1 MNSLVMKNLIRFFV
15 LLPVLTG
22 FYAPLSGQI
31 ALHGLR
37 SGTNQEIILAT
48 FEVLDGVWIDEDTL
62 DFVDAY
68 VVGGTGFDQI
78 SRTYYLTGLTSV
90 LGGQMN
96 LWGIDVITDTTV
108 SQSVVTET
116 VSGIQ
121 HDMNSDRLLGL
132 GSIIVDST
140 QYDTDWWMYEYA
152 TRLVELDTETGELI
166 EIAAF
171 PDISGY
177 VVGTVALNSDNGNLF
192 FVGMDADFNQRLYTI
207 DSFTGEILSDPIL
220 DLGANWGVNELVY
233 SHSEGKIYG
242 IHREFG
248 GLGEGEMYLAALD
261 AETGAVADLLL
272 LPQLAAF
279 SPDAS
284 EFEQTEGAYII
295 MYYDVNFGRHILAV
309 DVESLEVVADHPL
322 NGSFTE
328 MHVDNSVF
336 AATAYGVSNVAEEG
350 PMNPSEMD
358 YIYMYPNP
366 TSDVVYFEG
375 LSNAGSLV
383 LFNAQGQKLEV
394 QMQRSA
400 VGASFDLSGVPAGVY
415 TVVVGGGQALR
426 LVVER

>member
-1 MNSLVMKNLIRFFV
+1 MKNYPRFFV
-15 LLPVLTG
+15 LLPVLAG
-22 FYAPLSGQI
+22 FFAPLSGQI

-37 SGTNQEIILAT
+37 SGDNQEIILAT
-48 FEVLDGVWIDEDTL
+48 FEALDGIWIDEDTL

-78 SRTYYLTGLTSV
+78 NRTYYLTGLTSV
-90 LGGQMN
+90 FGGQMN
-96 LWGIDVITDTTV
+96 LWGIDVTSDEV
-108 SQSVVTET
+108 VNQSVVTET

-152 TRLVELDTETGELI
+152 TRLVEVDTETGELL

-192 FVGMDADFNQRLYTI
+192 FVGIDPDFNQRLYTI
-207 DSFTGEILSDPIL
+207 DSFTGEILFDPIL
-220 DLGANWGVNELVY
+220 NLGADWGVNELTY

-248 GLGEGEMYLAALD
+248 GLGEGEMFLAAFD
-261 AETGAVADLLL
+261 NESGAVADLLL
-272 LPQLAAF
+272 LPQIAAF

-309 DVESLEVVADHPL
+309 DVEALEVSVDHAL
-322 NGSFTE
+322 DGAFTE

-336 AATAYGVSNVAEEG
+336 AATAYGISNVAEE
-350 PMNPSEMD
+350 NVSD
-358 YIYMYPNP
+358 ASKSAYIYMYPNP
-366 TSDVVYFEG
+366 TSDQVFFKG
-375 LSNAGSLV
+375 LSEAGPLAMFNALGQQVEVPPMLPNAGGVSLDV
-383 LFNAQGQKLEV
+383 AGL
-394 QMQRSA
+394 
-400 VGASFDLSGVPAGVY
+400 PAGVY
-415 TVVVGGGQALR
+415 TVVVGGGQPLR

>member
-1 MNSLVMKNLIRFFV
+1 MENLTRFF
-15 LLPVLTG
+15 LLFPALAG
-22 FYAPLSGQI
+22 FFAPLSGQI

-37 SGTNQEIILAT
+37 SGSNQEIILST
-48 FEVLDGVWIDEDTL
+48 FEVLDGIWIDEDTL

-78 SRTYYLTGLTSV
+78 SRTYYITGLTSIQ
-90 LGGQMN
+90 GGEMN
-96 LWGIDVITDTTV
+96 LWGIDITSDQTV

-132 GSIIVDST
+132 GSLIVDST

-152 TRLVELDTETGELI
+152 TRLVEVDTETGDLI

-171 PDISGY
+171 PEISGY

-192 FVGMDADFNQRLYTI
+192 FVGIDADFNQRLYTL
-207 DSFTGEILSDPIL
+207 DSFTGEILADPIL
-220 DLGANWGVNELVY
+220 QLEPEWGVNELTY

-248 GLGEGEMYLAALD
+248 GLGEGEMHLAALD
-261 AETGAVADLLL
+261 AETGAVADLLP
-272 LPQLAAF
+272 LPQVAAF

-284 EFEQTEGAYII
+284 EFEQTEGSYII
-295 MYYDVNFGRHILAV
+295 MYYDVNFGRHILAI

-322 NGSFTE
+322 DGSFTE

-336 AATAYGVSNVAEEG
+336 AVTAYGVSNVADDPPFEASNL
-350 PMNPSEMD
+350 P

-366 TSDVVYFEG
+366 ASDRVWLEG
-375 LSNAGSLV
+375 VSAAEEV
-383 LFNAQGQKLEV
+383 AVFDMQGQRLEAHFV
-394 QMQRSA
+394 RNA
-400 VGASFDLSGVPAGVY
+400 EGVNLDVSNFPGGVY
-415 TVVVGGGQALR
+415 SVVVGRQPLR

>member
-1 MNSLVMKNLIRFFV
+1 MKNLTRFFV
-15 LLPVLTG
+15 LLPVLAG
-22 FYAPLSGQI
+22 FFAPLSGQI

-37 SGTNQEIILAT
+37 SGDNQEIILAT
-48 FEVLDGVWIDEDTL
+48 FEVLDGIWIDEDTL

-78 SRTYYLTGLTSV
+78 NRTYYLTGLTSV
-90 LGGQMN
+90 FGGQMN
-96 LWGIDVITDTTV
+96 LWGIDVTSDEV
-108 SQSVVTET
+108 VNQSVVTET

-152 TRLVELDTETGELI
+152 TRLVEVDTETGNLI

-171 PDISGY
+171 PEISGY

-192 FVGMDADFNQRLYTI
+192 FVGIDADFNQRLYTL
-207 DSFTGEILSDPIL
+207 DSFTGEILADPIL
-220 DLGANWGVNELVY
+220 QLEPEWGVNELTY

-248 GLGEGEMYLAALD
+248 GLGEGEMHLAALD
-261 AETGAVADLLL
+261 AETGAVADLLP
-272 LPQLAAF
+272 LPQVAAF

-284 EFEQTEGAYII
+284 EFEQTEGAYIL
-295 MYYDVNFGRHILAV
+295 MYYDVNFGRHVLAV
-309 DVESLEVVADHPL
+309 DAEALEVVADHPI

-336 AATAYGVSNVAEEG
+336 AATAYGVSNVADDHPFEASNL
-350 PMNPSEMD
+350 P

-366 TSDVVYFEG
+366 ASNRVWLEG
-375 LSNAGSLV
+375 VSAAEQVSI
-383 LFNAQGQKLEV
+383 FDMQGQRLEAHFV
-394 QMQRSA
+394 RNAEGVNLDVSNFP
-400 VGASFDLSGVPAGVY
+400 VGIYS
-415 TVVVGGGQALR
+415 VVVGRQPLR